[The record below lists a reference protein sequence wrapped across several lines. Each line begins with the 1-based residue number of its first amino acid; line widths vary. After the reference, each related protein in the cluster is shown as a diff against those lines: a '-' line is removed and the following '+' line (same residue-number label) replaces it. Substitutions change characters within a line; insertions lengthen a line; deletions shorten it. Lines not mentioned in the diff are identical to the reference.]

1 MTPEGDLSVAVLYTI
16 KHCKNAQMN
25 IGKFLKVSLNYP
37 KAILE
42 AGDAARKVCTSPQL
56 SSCDS
61 SRIASSMVRTREQT
75 LAGFLR
81 LQPTRT

>member
-42 AGDAARKVCTSPQL
+42 TGDAARKVCTSPQL
-56 SSCDS
+56 
-61 SRIASSMVRTREQT
+61 
-75 LAGFLR
+75 
-81 LQPTRT
+81 